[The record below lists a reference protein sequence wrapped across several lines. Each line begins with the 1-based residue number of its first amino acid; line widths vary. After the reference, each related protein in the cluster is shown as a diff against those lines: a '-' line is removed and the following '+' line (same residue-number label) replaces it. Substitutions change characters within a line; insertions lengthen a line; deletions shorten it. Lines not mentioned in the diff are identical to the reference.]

1 MVDEALLEADD
12 KMERAIVACK
22 EAMATLRTG
31 RASSD
36 QFEKITIDY
45 YGAQTPITQV
55 ASFQAPEAR
64 MMLVT
69 PFDVSVLEQVE
80 KAIRESDLGVNP
92 TNDGKLV
99 RVVFPDLTEERRKEF
114 VKVAHT
120 KAEDAKISIRN
131 ARRAAKEEINAQVKN
146 GDIGEDDG
154 HRAEKQLDES
164 TAAHTAQVDEILK
177 HKESELLEI

>member
-31 RASSD
+31 RASAD
-36 QFEKITIDY
+36 QFAKISIDY

-55 ASFQAPEAR
+55 ATFQSPEAR
-64 MMLVT
+64 MILVT
-69 PFDVSVLEQVE
+69 PYDVTALDQVE
-80 KAIRESDLGVNP
+80 KAIRDSDLGVNP
-92 TNDGKLV
+92 TNDGKLI
-99 RVVFPDLTEERRKEF
+99 RVVFPDLTEERRKEY

-120 KAEDAKISIRN
+120 KSEDAKISIRN
-131 ARRAAKEEINAQVKN
+131 ARRSAKEHIQKLVKD

-154 HRAEKQLDES
+154 HRAASRRRS
-164 TAAHTAQVDEILK
+164 TSPAQTRCW
-177 HKESELLEI
+177 